1 MKRILSLTL
10 GFAALSLIGCPPPV
24 QPTSTGTATGTAP
37 ATEAVVEEIIE
48 ETVIE
53 EAVVVPEE
61 TTPAEEAPAA
71 PAEEAPAAPA
81 EAAPAAPAEEAP
93 AAPAEEAPAAPAE
106 EAAPAAP
113 AEEAAPAAPA
123 EEAPAAPA
131 EEAPAAPAEEA
142 APAAPAE
149 EAAPAAPAEEAA
161 PAAPAEEAAPAAPA
175 EEAAPAAPAEEA
187 PAAPAEEAAPAAPAE
202 EAAPAAPAE
211 EAAPAAPAE
220 EAPAAP
226 AEEAAPAAPAAE
238 EPAIQSEGTSGVE
251 ETSAQVGG
259 FAERIAEEAEDLA
272 ERVAEKAE
280 DVAEKAVEKAEDVAE
295 KAEDVAEKVAEKA
308 EDVAK
313 DVAEKAEEVAEN
325 IVSRAN
331 PPQPKVELNPA
342 FKPAIYATLPDY
354 CPVPDGMTLDEKT
367 NIIYLNCPN
376 YVPAD
381 ENGKRE
387 FNACL
392 MQILPDGTVE
402 KVLEYPVH
410 PQTGK
415 IGSMGIDICPA
426 GNLYVCDNQRFS
438 TDPQGQV
445 ASRVLRI
452 ARDENGKVIFDENG
466 KPDVRVVI
474 EGINLANA
482 LLWDEGNLY
491 ITDTVVP
498 TQGDEFGRGG
508 IWKFTGEEIKKAV
521 ENNEVIKVDAKA
533 GDAHLIVTA
542 PVKKIGR
549 EDFSGAD
556 GMTKAWDAIYFGNFG
571 DGVIRKV
578 TFDEAGKPVVE
589 VVVDRDDF
597 QCCDGIFY
605 DKVTDLIYID
615 DSQANAIRTLD
626 KDGNLNILWI
636 NPDTDGA
643 DGSLDQPAECIVRDG
658 KLIMA
663 NFDWTFPGL
672 TNAAHDKPYTLSVID
687 VTSLAKAAPAAEE
700 PAAPAEEAP
709 AVEEPAAPA
718 EEAPAAEEP
727 AAPAAEEPAAPAE
740 EAPAVEEAAA
750 PAAEEATAP
759 AAEEA
764 AAPAVKPAQTAPT
777 RPRMIRRFWRRSGR

>member
-10 GFAALSLIGCPPPV
+10 GFAALSLIGCPPPAM
-24 QPTSTGTATGTAP
+24 PTPEGTGSAAGTGTGVI
-37 ATEAVVEEIIE
+37 TETIE
-48 ETVIE
+48 ETIKIVEEVI
-53 EAVVVPEE
+53 
-61 TTPAEEAPAA
+61 TPAEEPAAPAEEPAVEEPAA
-71 PAEEAPAAPA
+71 PAEEAPAAETPVEKAA
-81 EAAPAAPAEEAP
+81 ETVKNVAEKAVDATKATAEKAAVATEKAIEKTEEAVEKAVDTVKKDLGITPAAPAEEAP
-93 AAPAEEAPAAPAE
+93 AAPAEEAPAVEETVVEEAVIEEATAPAE
-106 EAAPAAP
+106 
-113 AEEAAPAAPA
+113 
-123 EEAPAAPA
+123 
-131 EEAPAAPAEEA
+131 
-142 APAAPAE
+142 
-149 EAAPAAPAEEAA
+149 
-161 PAAPAEEAAPAAPA
+161 
-175 EEAAPAAPAEEA
+175 
-187 PAAPAEEAAPAAPAE
+187 
-202 EAAPAAPAE
+202 
-211 EAAPAAPAE
+211 
-220 EAPAAP
+220 
-226 AEEAAPAAPAAE
+226 AAPAAE
-238 EPAIQSEGTSGVE
+238 EPTPAKE
-251 ETSAQVGG
+251 EAAPV
-259 FAERIAEEAEDLA
+259 AEEPAAPAEAAPAKEEAAPAEAAPAAEEAAPA
-272 ERVAEKAE
+272 EAS
-280 DVAEKAVEKAEDVAE
+280 
-295 KAEDVAEKVAEKA
+295 
-308 EDVAK
+308 
-313 DVAEKAEEVAEN
+313 
-325 IVSRAN
+325 SRAN

-410 PQTGK
+410 PETGK
-415 IGSMGIDICPA
+415 IGSMGIDICPS

-445 ASRVLRI
+445 VSRVLRI

-466 KPDVRVVI
+466 KPDVKVVI

-482 LLWDEGNLY
+482 LLWDGDNMY

-508 IWKFTGEEIKKAV
+508 IWKFTREEIKKAV

-578 TFDEAGKPVVE
+578 TFDAEGKPVVE
-589 VVVDRDDF
+589 VVVDRVDF

-672 TNAAHDKPYTLSVID
+672 TNSAHDKPYTLSVID
-687 VTSLAKAAPAAEE
+687 VSSLAKTTAEKVVEAVEATAEKAVDATKAAAEK
-700 PAAPAEEAP
+700 
-709 AVEEPAAPA
+709 AVEAVDATAEKAVDVAEKALEKTGEAVEKAVDAAEKAIGITPA
-718 EEAPAAEEP
+718 EEAPAAP
-727 AAPAAEEPAAPAE
+727 AAPAAP
-740 EAPAVEEAAA
+740 VE
-750 PAAEEATAP
+750 
-759 AAEEA
+759 
-764 AAPAVKPAQTAPT
+764 
-777 RPRMIRRFWRRSGR
+777 

>member
-1 MKRILSLTL
+1 MKRILGLIL
-10 GFAALSLIGCPPPV
+10 GFAVLCLMGCPTPTA
-24 QPTSTGTATGTAP
+24 PTSTDNGDKASEACCKGK
-37 ATEAVVEEIIE
+37 TEAGHSCTKDDVEVTINKG
-48 ETVIE
+48 V
-53 EAVVVPEE
+53 
-61 TTPAEEAPAA
+61 TP
-71 PAEEAPAAPA
+71 
-81 EAAPAAPAEEAP
+81 
-93 AAPAEEAPAAPAE
+93 
-106 EAAPAAP
+106 
-113 AEEAAPAAPA
+113 
-123 EEAPAAPA
+123 
-131 EEAPAAPAEEA
+131 
-142 APAAPAE
+142 
-149 EAAPAAPAEEAA
+149 
-161 PAAPAEEAAPAAPA
+161 
-175 EEAAPAAPAEEA
+175 
-187 PAAPAEEAAPAAPAE
+187 
-202 EAAPAAPAE
+202 
-211 EAAPAAPAE
+211 
-220 EAPAAP
+220 
-226 AEEAAPAAPAAE
+226 
-238 EPAIQSEGTSGVE
+238 
-251 ETSAQVGG
+251 
-259 FAERIAEEAEDLA
+259 
-272 ERVAEKAE
+272 
-280 DVAEKAVEKAEDVAE
+280 
-295 KAEDVAEKVAEKA
+295 
-308 EDVAK
+308 
-313 DVAEKAEEVAEN
+313 
-325 IVSRAN
+325 RAN
-331 PPQPKVELNPA
+331 PPQPKVELNDT
-342 FKPAIYATLPDY
+342 FKPSIYATLPDY

-402 KVLEYPVH
+402 KVLEYPTH
-410 PQTGK
+410 PETGK
-415 IGSMGIDICPA
+415 IGSMGIDICPS

-438 TDPQGQV
+438 TDPLGQV
-445 ASRVLRI
+445 PSRILRI

-466 KPDVRVVI
+466 KPDVKVVI
-474 EGINLANA
+474 EGLNLANA
-482 LLWDEGNLY
+482 LLWDGDNLY

-508 IWKFTGEEIKKAV
+508 IWKFTRDEIKKAL

-578 TFDEAGKPVVE
+578 TFDAEGKPSVE

-605 DKVTDLIYID
+605 DSVTDLIYID

-687 VTSLAKAAPAAEE
+687 VTSLAKAVPAKEAPAEKAPAA
-700 PAAPAEEAP
+700 
-709 AVEEPAAPA
+709 EEPAAPA

-727 AAPAAEEPAAPAE
+727 AVEETPAAPAAPAAE
-740 EAPAVEEAAA
+740 EAPAVEKTPAEAA
-750 PAAEEATAP
+750 PA
-759 AAEEA
+759 
-764 AAPAVKPAQTAPT
+764 KPAPVAKPAPTAPT
-777 RPRMIRRFWRRSGR
+777 RQRFIRRPWRRNGR

>member
-24 QPTSTGTATGTAP
+24 QPTSTGTATGTSP

-61 TTPAEEAPAA
+61 TA
-71 PAEEAPAAPA
+71 PAEEAPAV
-81 EAAPAAPAEEAP
+81 EEPAAPAEEAP

-106 EAAPAAP
+106 EAPAVEEPAAP
-113 AEEAAPAAPA
+113 AEEAPAVEEPAAPA
-123 EEAPAAPA
+123 EEAPAA
-131 EEAPAAPAEEA
+131 EE
-142 APAAPAE
+142 
-149 EAAPAAPAEEAA
+149 
-161 PAAPAEEAAPAAPA
+161 
-175 EEAAPAAPAEEA
+175 PAAPAEEA
-187 PAAPAEEAAPAAPAE
+187 PAAEE
-202 EAAPAAPAE
+202 
-211 EAAPAAPAE
+211 PAAPAE
-220 EAPAAP
+220 EAPAA
-226 AEEAAPAAPAAE
+226 EETPAAP
-238 EPAIQSEGTSGVE
+238 
-251 ETSAQVGG
+251 
-259 FAERIAEEAEDLA
+259 
-272 ERVAEKAE
+272 VAEAAATA
-280 DVAEKAVEKAEDVAE
+280 D
-295 KAEDVAEKVAEKA
+295 
-308 EDVAK
+308 
-313 DVAEKAEEVAEN
+313 
-325 IVSRAN
+325 RAN
-331 PPQPKVELNPA
+331 PPQPKVELNPV

-410 PQTGK
+410 PETGK
-415 IGSMGIDICPA
+415 IGSMGIDICPS

-445 ASRVLRI
+445 PSRILRI

-466 KPDVRVVI
+466 KPDVKVVI
-474 EGINLANA
+474 EGLNLANA
-482 LLWDEGNLY
+482 ILWDGDNLY
-491 ITDTVVP
+491 ITDTIVP

-508 IWKFTGEEIKKAV
+508 IWKFTRDEIKKAL

-709 AVEEPAAPA
+709 AAEEPAAPA
-718 EEAPAAEEP
+718 EEAPAAD
-727 AAPAAEEPAAPAE
+727 
-740 EAPAVEEAAA
+740 
-750 PAAEEATAP
+750 
-759 AAEEA
+759 EA
-764 AAPAVKPAQTAPT
+764 AAPAVKPAQTAPN

>member
-131 EEAPAAPAEEA
+131 EE
-142 APAAPAE
+142 
-149 EAAPAAPAEEAA
+149 
-161 PAAPAEEAAPAAPA
+161 
-175 EEAAPAAPAEEA
+175 
-187 PAAPAEEAAPAAPAE
+187 
-202 EAAPAAPAE
+202 APAAPAE

>member
-10 GFAALSLIGCPPPV
+10 GFAALSLIGCPPPAM
-24 QPTSTGTATGTAP
+24 PTPEGTGSAAGTGTGVI
-37 ATEAVVEEIIE
+37 TETIE
-48 ETVIE
+48 ETVKIVE
-53 EAVVVPEE
+53 EVI
-61 TTPAEEAPAA
+61 TPAEEPAAPAEEAPAVEEPAAPAEEAPAAETPVEKAAETVKNVAEKAVDATKATAEKAAVATEKAIEKTEEAVEKAVDTVKKDLGITPAA

-81 EAAPAAPAEEAP
+81 KEETPAAPAEEAPAAPAEEAP

-106 EAAPAAP
+106 ETPAAPAVEETVVEEAVIEEATAPAEDAPAAEESAAPAEAAPAKEEPAAP
-113 AEEAAPAAPA
+113 AEAAPA
-123 EEAPAAPA
+123 EAA
-131 EEAPAAPAEEA
+131 
-142 APAAPAE
+142 
-149 EAAPAAPAEEAA
+149 
-161 PAAPAEEAAPAAPA
+161 
-175 EEAAPAAPAEEA
+175 
-187 PAAPAEEAAPAAPAE
+187 
-202 EAAPAAPAE
+202 
-211 EAAPAAPAE
+211 
-220 EAPAAP
+220 
-226 AEEAAPAAPAAE
+226 
-238 EPAIQSEGTSGVE
+238 
-251 ETSAQVGG
+251 
-259 FAERIAEEAEDLA
+259 
-272 ERVAEKAE
+272 
-280 DVAEKAVEKAEDVAE
+280 
-295 KAEDVAEKVAEKA
+295 
-308 EDVAK
+308 
-313 DVAEKAEEVAEN
+313 
-325 IVSRAN
+325 SRAN

-381 ENGKRE
+381 ANGKRE

-402 KVLEYPVH
+402 KILEYPNH
-410 PQTGK
+410 PETGK

-426 GNLYVCDNQRFS
+426 GNLYVSDNQRFS

-445 ASRVLRI
+445 ASRILRI

-466 KPDVRVVI
+466 KPDIRVVI

-482 LLWDEGNLY
+482 IMWDGGDLY
-491 ITDTVVP
+491 VTDTIVP
-498 TQGDEFGRGG
+498 TQEGDFGRGG

-533 GDAHLIVTA
+533 GDAHLFVTA

-556 GMTKAWDAIYFGNFG
+556 GMTKAWGAIYFGNFG

-578 TFDEAGKPVVE
+578 TLDAEGKPVVE

-605 DKVTDLIYID
+605 DAVTDLIYID

-672 TNAAHDKPYTLSVID
+672 TNSAHDKPYTLSVID
-687 VTSLAKAAPAAEE
+687 ISSLAKTTTEKVVEAVEATAKEAAETAE
-700 PAAPAEEAP
+700 NIAEKAVDATKAAAEKTVEAVDATAEKAADVAEKALEKTGE
-709 AVEEPAAPA
+709 AVEKAVDAAEKALGIAPA
-718 EEAPAAEEP
+718 EEAPAAPATP
-727 AAPAAEEPAAPAE
+727 AAP
-740 EAPAVEEAAA
+740 VE
-750 PAAEEATAP
+750 
-759 AAEEA
+759 
-764 AAPAVKPAQTAPT
+764 
-777 RPRMIRRFWRRSGR
+777 

>member
-61 TTPAEEAPAA
+61 TTPAEEAPAVEEPAA

-81 EAAPAAPAEEAP
+81 EEAPAAPAEEAPAAPAEEAPAAPAEEAP

-113 AEEAAPAAPA
+113 AEE
-123 EEAPAAPA
+123 
-131 EEAPAAPAEEA
+131 
-142 APAAPAE
+142 
-149 EAAPAAPAEEAA
+149 APAAPAEEAA

-211 EAAPAAPAE
+211 EAAPAS
-220 EAPAAP
+220 P

-718 EEAPAAEEP
+718 EETPAVEEP
-727 AAPAAEEPAAPAE
+727 AAPAEEAPAAEEPAAPAE
-740 EAPAVEEAAA
+740 E
-750 PAAEEATAP
+750 P

>member
-1 MKRILSLTL
+1 
-10 GFAALSLIGCPPPV
+10 
-24 QPTSTGTATGTAP
+24 P
-37 ATEAVVEEIIE
+37 A
-48 ETVIE
+48 E
-53 EAVVVPEE
+53 EAVV
-61 TTPAEEAPAA
+61 AEEAPAA
-71 PAEEAPAAPA
+71 PAEEAPAV
-81 EAAPAAPAEEAP
+81 
-93 AAPAEEAPAAPAE
+93 E
-106 EAAPAAP
+106 EAATA
-113 AEEAAPAAPA
+113 
-123 EEAPAAPA
+123 
-131 EEAPAAPAEEA
+131 
-142 APAAPAE
+142 
-149 EAAPAAPAEEAA
+149 
-161 PAAPAEEAAPAAPA
+161 
-175 EEAAPAAPAEEA
+175 
-187 PAAPAEEAAPAAPAE
+187 
-202 EAAPAAPAE
+202 
-211 EAAPAAPAE
+211 
-220 EAPAAP
+220 
-226 AEEAAPAAPAAE
+226 
-238 EPAIQSEGTSGVE
+238 
-251 ETSAQVGG
+251 
-259 FAERIAEEAEDLA
+259 D
-272 ERVAEKAE
+272 
-280 DVAEKAVEKAEDVAE
+280 
-295 KAEDVAEKVAEKA
+295 
-308 EDVAK
+308 
-313 DVAEKAEEVAEN
+313 
-325 IVSRAN
+325 RAN

-402 KVLEYPVH
+402 KILEYPTH
-410 PQTGK
+410 PETGK
-415 IGSMGIDICPA
+415 IGSMGIDICPS

-445 ASRVLRI
+445 PSRILRI

-466 KPDVRVVI
+466 KPDVKVVI
-474 EGINLANA
+474 EGLNLANA
-482 LLWDEGNLY
+482 LLWDGDNMY
-491 ITDTVVP
+491 VTDTVVP

-508 IWKFTGEEIKKAV
+508 IWKFTREEIKKAV

-578 TFDEAGKPVVE
+578 TFDEEGKPTVE

-605 DKVTDLIYID
+605 DSVTDLIYID

-687 VTSLAKAAPAAEE
+687 VTSLAKTTLEKVAD
-700 PAAPAEEAP
+700 
-709 AVEEPAAPA
+709 
-718 EEAPAAEEP
+718 
-727 AAPAAEEPAAPAE
+727 
-740 EAPAVEEAAA
+740 AVEEAAEN
-750 PAAEEATAP
+750 AAEAVENVAEKAAD
-759 AAEEA
+759 AAETAVEKA
-764 AAPAVKPAQTAPT
+764 ADAAETVVEKAADTAEKAVDAIENAVENVVPAPEK
-777 RPRMIRRFWRRSGR
+777 

>member
-71 PAEEAPAAPA
+71 PAEET
-81 EAAPAAPAEEAP
+81 PAAPAEET
-93 AAPAEEAPAAPAE
+93 
-106 EAAPAAP
+106 
-113 AEEAAPAAPA
+113 
-123 EEAPAAPA
+123 PAAPA

-161 PAAPAEEAAPAAPA
+161 PAPAEEAPAAPAEEAAPAAPAEEAAPAAPAEEVAPAAPAEEAPAAPAEEAAPAAPAEEAPAAPA

-211 EAAPAAPAE
+211 EAAPAAK
-220 EAPAAP
+220 
-226 AEEAAPAAPAAE
+226 
-238 EPAIQSEGTSGVE
+238 EPVIQTEGTSGVE

-280 DVAEKAVEKAEDVAE
+280 DVAEKVAE
-295 KAEDVAEKVAEKA
+295 KAEDVAEKA

-410 PQTGK
+410 PETGK

-709 AVEEPAAPA
+709 AAEESAAPAEETPAVEEPAAPA

-727 AAPAAEEPAAPAE
+727 AAPAEE
-740 EAPAVEEAAA
+740 
-750 PAAEEATAP
+750 P

-764 AAPAVKPAQTAPT
+764 ADPAVKPAQTAPA
-777 RPRMIRRFWRRSGR
+777 RPRMIRRFWRRIGR

>member
-1 MKRILSLTL
+1 MKRILGLTL

-24 QPTSTGTATGTAP
+24 QPTSTGTATGTAAP
-37 ATEAVVEEIIE
+37 APETIVEEIVE
-48 ETVIE
+48 ETVVE

-61 TTPAEEAPAA
+61 TTPAEETPAVEEPAAPAEETPAVEETPAAPAEETPAVEETPAA
-71 PAEEAPAAPA
+71 PAEEAPAV
-81 EAAPAAPAEEAP
+81 EEPAAPAEEAP
-93 AAPAEEAPAAPAE
+93 AVEE
-106 EAAPAAP
+106 
-113 AEEAAPAAPA
+113 PAAPA
-123 EEAPAAPA
+123 EEAPA
-131 EEAPAAPAEEA
+131 
-142 APAAPAE
+142 
-149 EAAPAAPAEEAA
+149 
-161 PAAPAEEAAPAAPA
+161 
-175 EEAAPAAPAEEA
+175 
-187 PAAPAEEAAPAAPAE
+187 
-202 EAAPAAPAE
+202 
-211 EAAPAAPAE
+211 
-220 EAPAAP
+220 
-226 AEEAAPAAPAAE
+226 
-238 EPAIQSEGTSGVE
+238 VE
-251 ETSAQVGG
+251 ETA
-259 FAERIAEEAEDLA
+259 D
-272 ERVAEKAE
+272 
-280 DVAEKAVEKAEDVAE
+280 
-295 KAEDVAEKVAEKA
+295 
-308 EDVAK
+308 
-313 DVAEKAEEVAEN
+313 
-325 IVSRAN
+325 RAN

-402 KVLEYPVH
+402 KVLEYPTH
-410 PQTGK
+410 PETGK
-415 IGSMGIDICPA
+415 IGSMGIDICPS

-445 ASRVLRI
+445 ASRILRV

-466 KPDVRVVI
+466 KPDVKVVI

-482 LLWDEGNLY
+482 LLWDGDNLY

-508 IWKFTGEEIKKAV
+508 IWKFTRDEIKKAL

-578 TFDEAGKPVVE
+578 TFDEEGKPTVE

-687 VTSLAKAAPAAEE
+687 VTSLAKTTAEKV
-700 PAAPAEEAP
+700 AD
-709 AVEEPAAPA
+709 
-718 EEAPAAEEP
+718 
-727 AAPAAEEPAAPAE
+727 
-740 EAPAVEEAAA
+740 AVEEAAENAAETVENVAEKAVDAAETAVEKTADAAETVVEKAADTVEKAVDAIENAIEGNA
-750 PAAEEATAP
+750 PALETAP
-759 AAEEA
+759 APEE
-764 AAPAVKPAQTAPT
+764 
-777 RPRMIRRFWRRSGR
+777 

>member
-1 MKRILSLTL
+1 
-10 GFAALSLIGCPPPV
+10 
-24 QPTSTGTATGTAP
+24 
-37 ATEAVVEEIIE
+37 
-48 ETVIE
+48 
-53 EAVVVPEE
+53 
-61 TTPAEEAPAA
+61 
-71 PAEEAPAAPA
+71 
-81 EAAPAAPAEEAP
+81 
-93 AAPAEEAPAAPAE
+93 
-106 EAAPAAP
+106 
-113 AEEAAPAAPA
+113 
-123 EEAPAAPA
+123 
-131 EEAPAAPAEEA
+131 
-142 APAAPAE
+142 
-149 EAAPAAPAEEAA
+149 
-161 PAAPAEEAAPAAPA
+161 
-175 EEAAPAAPAEEA
+175 
-187 PAAPAEEAAPAAPAE
+187 
-202 EAAPAAPAE
+202 
-211 EAAPAAPAE
+211 
-220 EAPAAP
+220 
-226 AEEAAPAAPAAE
+226 
-238 EPAIQSEGTSGVE
+238 
-251 ETSAQVGG
+251 
-259 FAERIAEEAEDLA
+259 
-272 ERVAEKAE
+272 
-280 DVAEKAVEKAEDVAE
+280 
-295 KAEDVAEKVAEKA
+295 
-308 EDVAK
+308 
-313 DVAEKAEEVAEN
+313 
-325 IVSRAN
+325 
-331 PPQPKVELNPA
+331 
-342 FKPAIYATLPDY
+342 
-354 CPVPDGMTLDEKT
+354 MTLDEKT

-402 KVLEYPVH
+402 KVLEYPTH
-410 PQTGK
+410 PETGK

-445 ASRVLRI
+445 ASRILRI

-466 KPDVRVVI
+466 KPDIKVVI
-474 EGINLANA
+474 EGLNLANA
-482 LLWDEGNLY
+482 ILWDGDNLY
-491 ITDTVVP
+491 ITDTIVP

-508 IWKFTGEEIKKAV
+508 IWKFTRDEIKKAL

-578 TFDEAGKPVVE
+578 TFDAEGKPTVE

-605 DKVTDLIYID
+605 DSVTDLIYID

-672 TNAAHDKPYTLSVID
+672 TNSAHDKPYTLSVID
-687 VTSLAKAAPAAEE
+687 VTSLAKTTVAEKV
-700 PAAPAEEAP
+700 AD
-709 AVEEPAAPA
+709 
-718 EEAPAAEEP
+718 
-727 AAPAAEEPAAPAE
+727 
-740 EAPAVEEAAA
+740 AVEEAADAAETAVENATEKAVDAAKAAAEKAEDAVGAAVEKAADTVEKAVDAIENAIEGNA
-750 PAAEEATAP
+750 PALETAP
-759 AAEEA
+759 AAE
-764 AAPAVKPAQTAPT
+764 K
-777 RPRMIRRFWRRSGR
+777 

>member
-48 ETVIE
+48 ETVVEEVVDIPNPPVE
-53 EAVVVPEE
+53 EAPAVEE
-61 TTPAEEAPAA
+61 PAA
-71 PAEEAPAAPA
+71 PAEEAPAV
-81 EAAPAAPAEEAP
+81 EEPAAPAEEAP
-93 AAPAEEAPAAPAE
+93 AVEE
-106 EAAPAAP
+106 
-113 AEEAAPAAPA
+113 PAAPA
-123 EEAPAAPA
+123 EEAPAV
-131 EEAPAAPAEEA
+131 EE
-142 APAAPAE
+142 
-149 EAAPAAPAEEAA
+149 
-161 PAAPAEEAAPAAPA
+161 
-175 EEAAPAAPAEEA
+175 PAAPAEEA
-187 PAAPAEEAAPAAPAE
+187 PAVEE
-202 EAAPAAPAE
+202 
-211 EAAPAAPAE
+211 PAAPAE
-220 EAPAAP
+220 EAPAV
-226 AEEAAPAAPAAE
+226 EEAPAAE
-238 EPAIQSEGTSGVE
+238 EA
-251 ETSAQVGG
+251 A
-259 FAERIAEEAEDLA
+259 AAD
-272 ERVAEKAE
+272 
-280 DVAEKAVEKAEDVAE
+280 
-295 KAEDVAEKVAEKA
+295 
-308 EDVAK
+308 
-313 DVAEKAEEVAEN
+313 
-325 IVSRAN
+325 RAN

-402 KVLEYPVH
+402 KILEYPTH
-410 PQTGK
+410 PETGK
-415 IGSMGIDICPA
+415 IGSMGIDICPS

-445 ASRVLRI
+445 PSRILRI

-466 KPDVRVVI
+466 KPDVKVVI
-474 EGINLANA
+474 EGLNLANA
-482 LLWDEGNLY
+482 LLWDGDNLY

-508 IWKFTGEEIKKAV
+508 IWKFTREEIKKAL

-578 TFDEAGKPVVE
+578 TFDEEGKPTVE

-605 DKVTDLIYID
+605 DSVTDLIYID

-687 VTSLAKAAPAAEE
+687 VTSLAKTTLEKVAD
-700 PAAPAEEAP
+700 
-709 AVEEPAAPA
+709 AVEETA
-718 EEAPAAEEP
+718 EKAAEAVENV
-727 AAPAAEEPAAPAE
+727 AEKAVDAAET
-740 EAPAVEEAAA
+740 AVEKAADAVVEKAADTVEKAVDAIENAVENVVPA
-750 PAAEEATAP
+750 PEE
-759 AAEEA
+759 
-764 AAPAVKPAQTAPT
+764 
-777 RPRMIRRFWRRSGR
+777 

>member
-71 PAEEAPAAPA
+71 PAEEAPAVEEPAAPA
-81 EAAPAAPAEEAP
+81 EETPAAPAEEVAPAAPAEEAPAAPAEEAPAAPAEEAP

-123 EEAPAAPA
+123 EEAPATPA
-131 EEAPAAPAEEA
+131 EEAPAAEET
-142 APAAPAE
+142 PAAPVA
-149 EAAPAAPAEEAA
+149 EAAATA
-161 PAAPAEEAAPAAPA
+161 
-175 EEAAPAAPAEEA
+175 
-187 PAAPAEEAAPAAPAE
+187 
-202 EAAPAAPAE
+202 
-211 EAAPAAPAE
+211 
-220 EAPAAP
+220 
-226 AEEAAPAAPAAE
+226 
-238 EPAIQSEGTSGVE
+238 
-251 ETSAQVGG
+251 
-259 FAERIAEEAEDLA
+259 D
-272 ERVAEKAE
+272 
-280 DVAEKAVEKAEDVAE
+280 
-295 KAEDVAEKVAEKA
+295 
-308 EDVAK
+308 
-313 DVAEKAEEVAEN
+313 
-325 IVSRAN
+325 RAN
-331 PPQPKVELNPA
+331 PPQPKVELNPV

-402 KVLEYPVH
+402 KVLEYPTH
-410 PQTGK
+410 PETGK

-672 TNAAHDKPYTLSVID
+672 TNSAHDKPYTLSVID
-687 VTSLAKAAPAAEE
+687 VTSLAKTTAEKV
-700 PAAPAEEAP
+700 AD
-709 AVEEPAAPA
+709 
-718 EEAPAAEEP
+718 
-727 AAPAAEEPAAPAE
+727 
-740 EAPAVEEAAA
+740 AVEEAAENAAETVENVAEKAVDAAETAVEKTADAAETVVEKAADTVEKAVDAIENAIEGNA
-750 PAAEEATAP
+750 PALETAP
-759 AAEEA
+759 APE
-764 AAPAVKPAQTAPT
+764 K
-777 RPRMIRRFWRRSGR
+777 

>member
-48 ETVIE
+48 ETVVEEVVDIPNPPVE
-53 EAVVVPEE
+53 EAPAVEE
-61 TTPAEEAPAA
+61 PAAPAEEAPAVEEPAAPAEEAPAVEEPAAPAEEAPAVEEPAAPAEEAPAVEEPAAPAEEAPAVEEAPAA
-71 PAEEAPAAPA
+71 PAEEAPAV
-81 EAAPAAPAEEAP
+81 EEAP
-93 AAPAEEAPAAPAE
+93 AAPAEEAPAV
-106 EAAPAAP
+106 
-113 AEEAAPAAPA
+113 

-131 EEAPAAPAEEA
+131 EEAPAV
-142 APAAPAE
+142 
-149 EAAPAAPAEEAA
+149 
-161 PAAPAEEAAPAAPA
+161 
-175 EEAAPAAPAEEA
+175 EEA
-187 PAAPAEEAAPAAPAE
+187 PAAEEAAAA
-202 EAAPAAPAE
+202 
-211 EAAPAAPAE
+211 
-220 EAPAAP
+220 
-226 AEEAAPAAPAAE
+226 
-238 EPAIQSEGTSGVE
+238 
-251 ETSAQVGG
+251 
-259 FAERIAEEAEDLA
+259 D
-272 ERVAEKAE
+272 
-280 DVAEKAVEKAEDVAE
+280 
-295 KAEDVAEKVAEKA
+295 
-308 EDVAK
+308 
-313 DVAEKAEEVAEN
+313 
-325 IVSRAN
+325 RAN

-402 KVLEYPVH
+402 KILEYPTH
-410 PQTGK
+410 PETGK
-415 IGSMGIDICPA
+415 IGSMGIDICPS

-445 ASRVLRI
+445 PSRILRI

-466 KPDVRVVI
+466 KPDVKVVI
-474 EGINLANA
+474 EGLNLANA
-482 LLWDEGNLY
+482 LLWDGDNLY

-508 IWKFTGEEIKKAV
+508 IWKFTREEIKKAL

-578 TFDEAGKPVVE
+578 TFDEEGKPTVE

-605 DKVTDLIYID
+605 DSVTDLIYID

-687 VTSLAKAAPAAEE
+687 VTSLAKTTLEKVAD
-700 PAAPAEEAP
+700 
-709 AVEEPAAPA
+709 AVEETA
-718 EEAPAAEEP
+718 EKAAEAVENV
-727 AAPAAEEPAAPAE
+727 AEKAVDAAET
-740 EAPAVEEAAA
+740 AVEKAADAVVEKAADTVEKAVDAIENAVENVVPA
-750 PAAEEATAP
+750 PEE
-759 AAEEA
+759 
-764 AAPAVKPAQTAPT
+764 
-777 RPRMIRRFWRRSGR
+777 